1 MEGQVGAI
9 GEGEGGGGA
18 SWAGAATH
26 VWTEQPRR
34 QSAHAAS
41 FACAASSIHADFAWF

>member
-9 GEGEGGGGA
+9 GGGA

-41 FACAASSIHADFAWF
+41 FACAASSFHADFAWF